1 MSPSDENLEPNTVH
15 TPWWRRRWV
24 HALASLAVVGLI
36 FGFFFPKLA
45 SYGEVWTTITAM
57 KPLERGTLLA
67 VAVWNLASYWP
78 MLTAVQPGLRLREAA
93 VANLAS
99 TAIANTLPGGAALG
113 VGVTMTMQRSW
124 GIALPETAL
133 ATVVS
138 GVWNNFA
145 KLGLPIVALG
155 LVALSGRS
163 GVAIASAAL
172 IGLLV
177 LVAAI
182 GLFALLLRSE
192 HMAARVGAASGRAAS
207 SVRRMFGRSP
217 VSGWDER
224 AKAFRADIVD
234 LLRWRSVQ
242 ITAFTLMS
250 HLSLYA
256 VLLVAL
262 RDVGV
267 SNDEV
272 SWQAVLAAYSFVRLL
287 SAVPITPGGLGV
299 VELGLTAALASG
311 LPDSTTNQI
320 AAAVLL
326 YRALTWLLPIPLG
339 LASWVFWR
347 TNTGWRRT
355 IDERR
360 AEQRRVRRPMP
371 ARAVDATQ

>member
-1 MSPSDENLEPNTVH
+1 MTPSDENREPKPVR
-15 TPWWRRRWV
+15 TPWWRRRSV
-24 HALASLAVVGLI
+24 QAAASLAVVGLI

-45 SYGEVWTTITAM
+45 NYGEVWSTITAM
-57 KPLERGTLLA
+57 QPLERGTLLA

-99 TAIANTLPGGAALG
+99 TAVANTLPGGAALG

-145 KLGLPIVALG
+145 KLGLPIVALA

-177 LVAAI
+177 LLGAI
-182 GLFALLLRSE
+182 GLFALLLRNE

-207 SVRRMFGRSP
+207 AVRRVFGRPP

-242 ITAFTLMS
+242 ITVFTLMS

-339 LASWVFWR
+339 LGCWVFWR
-347 TNTGWRRT
+347 TNTSWRRT

-360 AEQRRVRRPMP
+360 SERRRPRRP
-371 ARAVDATQ
+371 APAVDATQ